1 MSAERNRGAA
11 VCPGSY
17 DPVTFGHL
25 DIIGRAAQVFDQL
38 IVGVVNQPV
47 RKQTTV
53 FSAEERVSFIET
65 EVVEYG
71 NVQVKPFD
79 SLLVDFAREHGAK
92 AIVKGLRAISDFEY
106 EFEMNQL
113 NRKMAPDIE
122 SIYLMAAP
130 QFSFLSSSGVKE
142 LAMFGGDVS
151 GLVPDPVAAR
161 LKEQLKRERTEERQW
176 TSWS

>member
-1 MSAERNRGAA
+1 VSAERNRGAA

-17 DPVTFGHL
+17 DPVTYGHL
-25 DIIGRAAQVFDQL
+25 DIIGRAAQVFDRV

-47 RKQTTV
+47 RKKETV
-53 FSAEERVSFIET
+53 FSAEERVSFIES
-65 EVVEYG
+65 EVAEYR

-79 SLLVDFAREHGAK
+79 TLLVDFAREHGAK

-142 LAMFGGDVS
+142 LAMFGGDIS
-151 GLVPDPVAAR
+151 GLVPDTVAAR
-161 LKEQLKRERTEERQW
+161 LKEQLKR
-176 TSWS
+176 